1 MKGPLFWIL
10 FQRCSAEFFKFLIF
24 WAKWPKPKIASVPTG
39 NVTGRL
45 PRFQQ
50 RAGWRCFRI
59 LRNTRKRTPRNSHA
73 WSGHINF
80 WATASSQ
87 FLLATQRR
95 KCLSPFLCDFSEDF
109 WPLLAP
115 FLNNQPLQP
124 VFCLLIQPWGTWF
137 FPAPLKFHFGIFRIV
152 VYNVYIS

>member
-87 FLLATQRR
+87 FLLATQWRMFEPLFVR
-95 KCLSPFLCDFSEDF
+95 LQWRFLTPVSPILEQSAFTTCVLSTYSTMRHLIFSSSFEVSL
-109 WPLLAP
+109 WY
-115 FLNNQPLQP
+115 
-124 VFCLLIQPWGTWF
+124 
-137 FPAPLKFHFGIFRIV
+137 FPNCSI
-152 VYNVYIS
+152 